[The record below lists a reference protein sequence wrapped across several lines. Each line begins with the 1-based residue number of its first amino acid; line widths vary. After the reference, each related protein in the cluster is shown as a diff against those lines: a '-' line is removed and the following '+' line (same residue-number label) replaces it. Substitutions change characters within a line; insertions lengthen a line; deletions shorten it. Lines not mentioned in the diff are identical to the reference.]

1 MLQMNLYIHL
11 SDANNMPV
19 ILSLE
24 AVDAK
29 VRRLAVSRAPAR
41 SLGGTV
47 CIKQKVSP
55 TRFGI
60 IGLFFLPET
69 KTMLST

>member
-1 MLQMNLYIHL
+1 
-11 SDANNMPV
+11 MPV
-19 ILSLE
+19 RLSLE
-24 AVDAK
+24 AMDAK

-55 TRFGI
+55 TPFAI
-60 IGLFFLPET
+60 IGPFFPA
-69 KTMLST
+69 